1 MKTIIKPGKKT
12 YKTTCEQC
20 GCEFTYQDEDIITS
34 KGYFDVDKV
43 LTLSEEVTCPCCN
56 SNIFLRGTK

>member
-1 MKTIIKPGKKT
+1 MKTIIKPGIKT

-34 KGYFDVDKV
+34 KGYFDVDKA
-43 LTLSEEVTCPCCN
+43 LTLSEEVTCPDCGN
-56 SNIFLRGTK
+56 NIFLRGTK